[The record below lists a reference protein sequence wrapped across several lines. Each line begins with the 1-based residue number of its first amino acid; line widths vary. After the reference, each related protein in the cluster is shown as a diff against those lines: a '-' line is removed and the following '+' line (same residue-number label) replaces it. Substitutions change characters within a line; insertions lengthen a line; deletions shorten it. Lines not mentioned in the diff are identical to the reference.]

1 MTEDKPIAKPIIDDA
16 TREKMALMFSGEV
29 YLPDDVD
36 GFFDLQAAQR
46 DLQLELNATPLT
58 NPKRRT
64 ELMQT
69 IDALCRRYSCDIVK
83 TASSSLAAGWEMRR
97 GSLSPCF
104 TTRIDEVW
112 KVNYV
117 DQREEQMDA
126 AGEKPTAP

>member
-64 ELMQT
+64 ELMQALGLQYLLGRALLRQLQP
-69 IDALCRRYSCDIVK
+69 DAGGR
-83 TASSSLAAGWEMRR
+83 W
-97 GSLSPCF
+97 
-104 TTRIDEVW
+104 
-112 KVNYV
+112 
-117 DQREEQMDA
+117 
-126 AGEKPTAP
+126 

>member
-64 ELMQT
+64 ELMQ
-69 IDALCRRYSCDIVK
+69 AFF
-83 TASSSLAAGWEMRR
+83 ARR
-97 GSLSPCF
+97 G
-104 TTRIDEVW
+104 RICTS
-112 KVNYV
+112 NA
-117 DQREEQMDA
+117 RCMRTGA
-126 AGEKPTAP
+126 AILIGASAVTPTST